1 MKTTRVQLFSDLHA
15 DYRTPKPIKIGDG
28 VDVVVVP
35 GDVGEGVRRS
45 FVVLRSI
52 VPLSV
57 PIVFVMG
64 NHEYY
69 RTFFG
74 AELDEA
80 RRAAPDYNVTL
91 LEQDVSIVAN
101 SIRFVGATCWTDY
114 RLFGD
119 HLMAVAMTAARNQMN
134 DHKRIG
140 WRKQPWG
147 RFRPQEAVLLHSH
160 ARDFIGAAINIP
172 HAGPT
177 IVVTHHGPS
186 VRSVP
191 EALKGDILTAAYCST
206 IADDLL
212 SNPSHSDEGRV
223 PRVDYWFHGHIHA
236 PADYW
241 IGTTRVVCNPHGY
254 ADEVPEFDPR
264 LIFDIKS

>member
-1 MKTTRVQLFSDLHA
+1 VTTTRVQLFSDLHA
-15 DYRTPKPIKIGDG
+15 DFRAHKSIEIGDR
-28 VDVVVVP
+28 VEIVVVP
-35 GDVGEGVRRS
+35 GDVGESAKRS
-45 FVVLRSI
+45 FNALRRF
-52 VPLSV
+52 VPLRV

-69 RTFFG
+69 RKFFG
-74 AELDEA
+74 DELDEA

-91 LEQDVSIVAN
+91 LERDVSIVAN

-119 HLMAVAMTAARNQMN
+119 RLMPVAMTAARDQMN

-147 RFRPQEAVLLHSH
+147 RFRPQEAALLHSR
-160 ARDFIGAAINIP
+160 ARDFISDAIKVP

-177 IVVTHHGPS
+177 IVVTHHAPS
-186 VRSVP
+186 ARSVP
-191 EALKGDILTAAYCST
+191 DALKADILTAAYAST

-212 SNPSHSDEGRV
+212 GNPSHDAELLV
-223 PRVDYWFHGHIHA
+223 PRVDYWFHGHVHA

-254 ADEVPEFDPR
+254 ADEVPGFDPR
-264 LIFDIKS
+264 LIFDIES